1 MKIKD
6 SDFEWLSE
14 KISAKVSELNAETNG
29 NGIEVAMKKYNWSKN
44 LARWQIFHSVN
55 KENDSA
61 LTKRLYQYLSDKHIE
76 TALIKII
83 P

>member
-14 KISAKVSELNAETNG
+14 KISAKVSELNAE
-29 NGIEVAMKKYNWSKN
+29 
-44 LARWQIFHSVN
+44 IFS
-55 KENDSA
+55 
-61 LTKRLYQYLSDKHIE
+61 E
-76 TALIKII
+76 TELKL